1 MPNIIEVKNL
11 TYAYPRTDKPALKD
25 ISFQVPEGQFLAVI
39 GPTGAGKSTLCY
51 CFNGAV
57 PRLFGGEM
65 SGSVVVAGLDTYE
78 NEIPVMA
85 QHVGLVVQNARNQL
99 FNVNV
104 QGEIAFGCENLG
116 MPRQKILQNLHETLT
131 FVGLQG
137 YETRQPSALSG
148 GQQQRVAIACVLAM
162 EPDVL
167 VLDEPTSELDPMGS
181 EQVMDVINRL
191 NRGLGKTVILVSHD
205 TEFIAQ
211 YADRIL
217 VINDG
222 MLILD
227 GTPREVFSQA
237 GLLASNRIRPPQVSQ
252 LSFELRQRGYPIS
265 DIPISIDEAVLIY
278 KGLHHG

>member
-211 YADRIL
+211 YADRVL

-237 GLLASNRIRPPQVSQ
+237 DLLASNCIRPPQVSQ
-252 LSFELRQRGYPIS
+252 LSFELRQRGSPIS
-265 DIPISIDEAVLIY
+265 DIPISIDEAVLLY

>member
-211 YADRIL
+211 YADRVL

-237 GLLASNRIRPPQVSQ
+237 DLLASNCIRPPQVSQ

>member
-116 MPRQKILQNLHETLT
+116 MPRQKILQNLHEALT

-211 YADRIL
+211 YADRVL

-252 LSFELRQRGYPIS
+252 LSFELRQRGSPIS
-265 DIPISIDEAVLIY
+265 DIPISIDEAVLLY

>member
-1 MPNIIEVKNL
+1 MPNIIEVANL
-11 TYAYPRTDKPALKD
+11 TYSYPRTDKPALKD
-25 ISFQVPEGQFLAVI
+25 ISFSVPQGQFLAVI

-65 SGSVVVAGLDTYE
+65 SGSIVVAGLDTYE

-116 MPRQKILQNLHETLT
+116 LPRPKILQNLHEALA

-137 YETRQPSALSG
+137 YETRQPTALSG

-181 EQVMDVINRL
+181 EQVMEVINRL
-191 NRGLGKTVILVSHD
+191 NRGLGKTVVLVSHD

-211 YADRIL
+211 YADRVL
-217 VINDG
+217 VINEG
-222 MLILD
+222 SLILD
-227 GTPREVFSQA
+227 GSPREVFSQA
-237 GLLASNRIRPPQVSQ
+237 DLLASNRIRPPQVCQ
-252 LSFELRQRGYPIS
+252 LSFELRQRGFPIN
-265 DIPISIDEAVLIY
+265 DIPISIDEAVMLY
-278 KGLHHG
+278 KELQHG

>member
-11 TYAYPRTDKPALKD
+11 TYAYPRTDKPALRD
-25 ISFQVPEGQFLAVI
+25 ISFQVPQGQFLAVV
-39 GPTGAGKSTLCY
+39 GPTGSGKSTLCY

-116 MPRQKILQNLHETLT
+116 MPRQKILQNLHDALT

-137 YETRQPSALSG
+137 YESRQPSALSG

-181 EQVMDVINRL
+181 EQVMEVINRL
-191 NRGLGKTVILVSHD
+191 NRELGKTVILVSHD

-211 YADRIL
+211 FADRVL

-222 MLILD
+222 ALILD

-237 GLLASNRIRPPQVSQ
+237 DLLASNHIRPPQVSQ
-252 LSFELRQRGYPIS
+252 LSFEVRQRGCPIGN
-265 DIPISIDEAVLIY
+265 IPISIDEAVLLY
-278 KGLHHG
+278 KGLQHG